1 MVRLLRPLPVAA
13 LVAVLAGGLTHEL
26 LVADPLLA
34 VGLGAVYAGWTYFL
48 VAYPATVTA
57 AAPTF
62 EDRRDRLGASL
73 GLFGAAVLPTAVA
86 DVAAGGLALP
96 AYAGYVGVVGF
107 LVTVRGVDRTTGD

>member
-1 MVRLLRPLPVAA
+1 MTV

-34 VGLGAVYAGWTYFL
+34 TGLAAVYAGWAYFL
-48 VAYPATVTA
+48 VAYPATVTV

-62 EDRRDRLGASL
+62 DDPRDRFGAFL

-86 DVAAGGLALP
+86 DVATGGLAL
-96 AYAGYVGVVGF
+96 AAFAGYVGVVGF
-107 LVTVRGVDRTTGD
+107 LVTVRAVDRTTGD